1 MQEISGIEYLKTH
14 SDSRIRRDFMHFLKM
29 AINPQPR
36 TVSSFYA
43 GLLPE
48 SLVIQADSDVMD
60 HQTDTMTMTR
70 GGGSELTPAFTNM
83 LEVLFYMTEASQESG
98 YRQHKATRLYLF
110 HGKSYEEI
118 GKLLGCH
125 ERTVERDIAQVI
137 DWAIHWLKEDAKRE

>member
-1 MQEISGIEYLKTH
+1 MQEISSVEYLKTH
-14 SDSRIRRDFMHFLKM
+14 SDSQIRRDFMHFLRM

-48 SLVIQADSDVMD
+48 SMVIQADTEVMG
-60 HQTDTMTMTR
+60 HQTDTMTMTK
-70 GGGSELTPAFTNM
+70 GSCSDLTPAFTNM
-83 LEVLFYMTEASQESG
+83 LEVLFYMTEASKESG

-110 HGKSYEEI
+110 HGKGYEEI

-137 DWAIHWLKEDAKRE
+137 DWAIHWLKEDARRK